1 MASISRQWTPA
12 EDTYLEDNYLTKT
25 HEEIG
30 AVLDRTV
37 NAVRNRAC
45 KLGFQKKVARHTD
58 ETRERVRAAYAKHD
72 GQPLDLNA
80 LANELG
86 MTRPALA
93 TLAHDLGVTDITRP
107 HSEATREGQRQR
119 MTAYLAEHG
128 HPRGMLGK
136 AHTNA
141 TKRVISQAGKERFAR
156 MAEDERGGHILKA
169 LKTKHAK
176 GNLLLPRKNVTWK
189 QGWRTIGGQRIY
201 FRSKWEMNYARYLEW
216 LRERG
221 EIKAWEYE
229 PTTFWFEAIKR
240 GTRSYTPDFRV
251 TERNGKVAYH
261 EVKGWMDDRSKT
273 KLKRMAKYHPEVKIL
288 LIDADTFRSI
298 AATASKVVPGWE

>member
-1 MASISRQWTPA
+1 MTSVSRHWTPA
-12 EDTYLEDNYLTKT
+12 EDTYLEDNYLAKT

-30 AVLDRTV
+30 AKLGRTAR
-37 NAVRNRAC
+37 AVRNRAWR
-45 KLGFQKKVARHTD
+45 LGFQKKVARHTE
-58 ETRERVRAAYAKHD
+58 ETRERVRAAYARHD
-72 GQPLDLNA
+72 GQPLDLDA

-86 MTRPALA
+86 MTRAALA

-107 HSEATREGQRQR
+107 KTEATREGMRKR
-119 MTAYLAEHG
+119 TKAYLAEHG

-136 AHTNA
+136 SHTKA
-141 TKRVISQAGKERFAR
+141 TRRAISKSGKARYAR
-156 MAEDERGGHILKA
+156 MTEEERGEHVLKA

-189 QGWRTIGGQRIY
+189 QGWRTVGGRRIY

-251 TERNGKVAYH
+251 TERSGKVVYH
-261 EVKGWMDDRSKT
+261 EVKGWMDARSKT
-273 KLKRMAKYHPEVKIL
+273 KLKRMAKYHPEVEIL

-298 AATASKVVPGWE
+298 ATTASKVVPGWE

>member
-1 MASISRQWTPA
+1 MTSVSRHWTPA
-12 EDTYLEDNYLTKT
+12 EDTYLEDNYLAKT

-30 AVLDRTV
+30 AKLGRTAR
-37 NAVRNRAC
+37 AVRNRAWR
-45 KLGFQKKVARHTD
+45 LGFQKKVARHTE
-58 ETRERVRAAYAKHD
+58 ETRERVRAAYARHD
-72 GQPLDLNA
+72 GQPLDLDA

-86 MTRPALA
+86 MTRAALA

-107 HSEATREGQRQR
+107 QTEATREGMRKR
-119 MTAYLAEHG
+119 TKAYLAEHG

-136 AHTNA
+136 RHTKTTRRA
-141 TKRVISQAGKERFAR
+141 ISKAGKARYAR
-156 MAEDERGGHILKA
+156 MTEEERGEHVLKA

-176 GNLLLPRKNVTWK
+176 GNLLLPRENVTWK
-189 QGWRTIGGQRIY
+189 QGWRTVGGRRIY

-251 TERNGKVAYH
+251 TERSGKVVYH
-261 EVKGWMDDRSKT
+261 EVKGWMDARSKT
-273 KLKRMAKYHPEVKIL
+273 KLKRMAKYHPEVGLL

-298 AATASKVVPGWE
+298 ATTASKVVPGWE